1 MNRSARGA
9 LVHQKIRQGALPR
22 ERPANGAGS
31 RPGLGKT
38 CVVCGDRVNPPEFQF
53 DCILHN
59 GETLHFCRE
68 CYFLWLNEIDGDSSQ
83 TG

>member
-9 LVHQKIRQGALPR
+9 LVHEKLRQGALPR
-22 ERPANGAGS
+22 ERPANRYGS
-31 RPGLGKT
+31 PGLGNA
-38 CVVCGDRVNPPEFQF
+38 CAVCSHRVNPPEFQY
-53 DCILHN
+53 DCLMHN

-68 CYFLWLNEIDGDSSQ
+68 CYFVWLNEIDGDFSQ